1 MFAFYCT
8 SNLVHIYIA
17 LTKGDGKMKIEDN
30 RSNVRTFSDL
40 IVGDWFECENNIYIK
55 IDEKTNHL
63 KYNAV
68 DAETGIM
75 YKVTENVNVC
85 LLDDVTLVL
94 N

>member
-1 MFAFYCT
+1 
-8 SNLVHIYIA
+8 
-17 LTKGDGKMKIEDN
+17 MKIEDN

-94 N
+94 NQGG

>member
-1 MFAFYCT
+1 
-8 SNLVHIYIA
+8 
-17 LTKGDGKMKIEDN
+17 MKIEDN

-68 DAETGIM
+68 DAETGEILGSQDAGN
-75 YKVTENVNVC
+75 KVVDLRKAREA
-85 LLDDVTLVL
+85 
-94 N
+94 

>member
-1 MFAFYCT
+1 M
-8 SNLVHIYIA
+8 
-17 LTKGDGKMKIEDN
+17 
-30 RSNVRTFSDL
+30 
-40 IVGDWFECENNIYIK
+40 GDWFECENNIYIK

-75 YKVTENVNVC
+75 YKVTENMNVC